1 MVIVVG
7 GRSKCPSPLS
17 VNRVTFQWRFR
28 VKIAAT
34 KAASVFLILAVLMVG
49 AAAPVVAQGGY
60 DVIPI
65 SLETGE
71 RIRLNLALKPGETLT
86 EGLLVK
92 NMSGEPIN
100 LLIYSLDAH
109 TSGSGEAAF
118 PARDSVSSEMGKWLN
133 LSDSEITLG
142 VGESRQ
148 LEFTLSLPTDIAPG
162 EYYGGIVVQ
171 KAEPSNLEGSE
182 RITVLQVI
190 RRIQLVYVLVPGP
203 LLSHLEV
210 ASVKHVWDGIDIA
223 FEVELCNTGNVAVYP
238 QGKLDVSEA
247 SGKLIGSFLFKSGR
261 ILAGDTLVRLVRPGG
276 VLPEGEYRASVEVN
290 YSCSDA
296 DVERMAKLLGDGAA
310 VSPGL
315 ARIKTAT
322 LVVDF
327 TISGEAVREKAKE
340 AAEEGLVPW
349 TEVPTAPFKLLL
361 IVSIAA
367 GVIIVGM
374 AILLVVLLRR
384 QRR

>member
-1 MVIVVG
+1 M
-7 GRSKCPSPLS
+7 
-17 VNRVTFQWRFR
+17 
-28 VKIAAT
+28 KIAAT
-34 KAASVFLILAVLMVG
+34 KTANVFLILAVLMVG

-92 NMSGEPIN
+92 STSSEPIN

-142 VGESRQ
+142 VGERRQ
-148 LEFTLSLPTDIAPG
+148 LEFTLSIPSGIAPG

-171 KAEPSNLEGSE
+171 KAEPPNLEGSE
-182 RITVLQVI
+182 RVTVLQVI

-203 LLSHLEV
+203 LQSNLEV
-210 ASVKHVWDGIDIA
+210 ASIKQIWDGIDIA
-223 FEVELCNTGNVAVYP
+223 FEVELRNTGNVAVSP
-238 QGKLDVSEA
+238 QGKLDVSDA
-247 SGKLIGSFLFKSGR
+247 SGSGKLIGSFPFKSGR
-261 ILAGDTLVRLVRPGG
+261 ILAGDTLVLLVRPGG
-276 VLPEGEYRASVEVN
+276 VLPEGEYRASAEVN
-290 YSCSDA
+290 YSYSKA
-296 DVERMAKLLGDGAA
+296 DVERMAKLLGDGVAI
-310 VSPGL
+310 SPEL
-315 ARIKTAT
+315 ASIKTAT

-349 TEVPTAPFKLLL
+349 TEVPTAPFNLLL

-384 QRR
+384 SRL